1 MEAGSIIR
9 RFHKREMNEISA
21 KELELEVIAF
31 IHSKIDSI
39 ALVKLQLQAG
49 LQELEF
55 FKSFLKDVADYDHLD
70 EDAEEYDVILVTT
83 FVKTQLLENLD
94 EKMSSLRDNE
104 SPSAFAQVASEG
116 NSSLF
121 NEELDGFGCEGQ
133 TIVAKLIMGPAE
145 LDIISV
151 VGMPG
156 LEKDNT
162 CKESV

>member
-21 KELELEVIAF
+21 KELELEVIGLLR
-31 IHSKIDSI
+31 IEYITDSL
-39 ALVKLQLQAG
+39 LVKPSSLWHCL
-49 LQELEF
+49 
-55 FKSFLKDVADYDHLD
+55 LD
-70 EDAEEYDVILVTT
+70 DVILVNT
-83 FVKTQLLENLD
+83 FVKTRLLENLD

-162 CKESV
+162 CQESV